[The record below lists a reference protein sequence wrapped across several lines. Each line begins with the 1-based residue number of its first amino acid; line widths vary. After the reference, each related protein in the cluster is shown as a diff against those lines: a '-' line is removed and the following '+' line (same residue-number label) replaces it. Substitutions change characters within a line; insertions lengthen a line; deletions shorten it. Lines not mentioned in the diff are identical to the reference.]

1 VLSKN
6 TGVRRLGN
14 LPTGWDATSSRPAPA
29 RAGRTV
35 SVAFAVV
42 AVCFALGYV
51 FGGASVRTGLML
63 LSGMVAA
70 VAIAVGLRL
79 HRVAD
84 QRPWVLVI
92 LALLMLTVANAAWF
106 RAALEGVAKPPDL
119 LVVPPQMGGYVFLL
133 AASLLI
139 VLRHAPRDASGTID
153 AAVWGISLAAP
164 LWEFAFRPHMLGAG
178 IGTAGLFLVLT
189 QLLVLLGICGAL
201 LRVARTSE
209 AGRACLNY
217 LFGSLGCT
225 ILGIAV
231 VNIGPVEG
239 ENASLPALC
248 FAIGYLALGAAGM
261 HPSVKQLSEPAPNLA
276 PPAPRLQLGLLG
288 TALVLIPL
296 CGGLGQLLG
305 QPADGLLLTLAPL
318 LSIPLVLVRISRLK
332 HALLYQATHDELTGL
347 VNRRHLFTAMQ
358 KAIAAHAAGAPGD
371 LALIYCDLNGFKPVN
386 DEYGHEAGDAVLR
399 ATGRRITD
407 AVRAGDVVARIG
419 GDEFLVFCAEAD
431 DATARALGDRIAR
444 SIAAPVSWGGHDLVV
459 TAAVGTVTWTDR
471 RIVAPDEL
479 LAAADE
485 RMYADKRGSAQGRQ
499 HLRTERLDEGQQVLP
514 HVVQVDP
521 VETESRIAS

>member
-1 VLSKN
+1 M
-6 TGVRRLGN
+6 
-14 LPTGWDATSSRPAPA
+14 
-29 RAGRTV
+29 
-35 SVAFAVV
+35 AFGVV
-42 AVCFALGYV
+42 AAIFAAGYV
-51 FGGASVRTGLML
+51 YGGAPVRTGLML

-70 VAIAVGLRL
+70 VAIAVGLRR
-79 HRVAD
+79 HRVID

-92 LALLMLTVANAAWF
+92 IALLLLTMANAAWF
-106 RAALEGVAKPPDL
+106 IAALQGVAKPPDL
-119 LVVPPQMGGYVFLL
+119 LVVPPQLGGYVFML

-153 AAVWGISLAAP
+153 AAVWGIALAAP
-164 LWEFAFRPHMLGAG
+164 LWEFAFRPRMLSIGM
-178 IGTAGLFLVLT
+178 GTAGLFLVLT

-209 AGRACLNY
+209 AGRTCLNY
-217 LFGSLGCT
+217 LFASLGCT
-225 ILGIAV
+225 ILGIAL
-231 VNIGPVEG
+231 VNMGPVSG

-248 FAIGYLALGAAGM
+248 FAVGYLALGAAGL
-261 HPSVKQLSEPAPNLA
+261 HPSVKQLSEPAANLA
-276 PPAPRLQLGLLG
+276 PPTPKLQLGLLG
-288 TALVLIPL
+288 TALLLIPL

-305 QPADGLLLTLAPL
+305 QPADGLLLTIAPL

-347 VNRRHLFTAMQ
+347 VNRRHLFTEMQ
-358 KAIAAHAAGAPGD
+358 KAIAAHAGGAPGD
-371 LALIYCDLNGFKPVN
+371 LALIYCDLNGFKPIN
-386 DEYGHEAGDAVLR
+386 DEHGHEAGDAILR
-399 ATGRRITD
+399 ATAGRITD

-419 GDEFLVFCAEAD
+419 GDEFLIFCAEAD

-444 SIAAPVSWGGHDLVV
+444 SIAAPVAWGGRDLGV
-459 TAAVGTVTWTDR
+459 TAAVGTVTWTER

-485 RMYADKRGSAQGRQ
+485 QMYADKRGSAQRRQ
-499 HLRTERLDEGQQVLP
+499 HLRPERLDERAQVLP

-521 VETESRIAS
+521 VEAEGRVAS